1 MNNLI
6 KKCEIFIYNKRILK
20 KDTLYIKME
29 SDVDKKTD
37 VIEKNKH
44 IMFSYCWEQQH
55 NVRHIYEIINNE
67 FNEVPKWID
76 TEGMS
81 GNIIDA
87 MHDAIENAF
96 LVLVFL
102 SKDYKN
108 SKNCKIESEFI
119 IGKQKDYILVLMDN
133 NFPYNEENE
142 KKHDSWIYK
151 MYKDQFY
158 VDMSKGMEKDKIT
171 KLLDLIRKKIND
183 YYGINTIKKRA
194 TFGSKMR
201 AGFGKSKRI
210 SPNNSPAL
218 LSTRSSSL
226 GSNLMPHINE
236 LDNFILTNNLE
247 QDEVDNIKHLVE
259 KTPRTM
265 IPTLKA
271 GGLSFKGILEII
283 TDIKN
288 ENLEEDDYALS

>member
-6 KKCEIFIYNKRILK
+6 KKMYFFIYNKRTLK
-20 KDTLYIKME
+20 KDDIYIKME
-29 SDVDKKTD
+29 KDVNNKKEM
-37 VIEKNKH
+37 EKKKH

-55 NVRHIYEIINNE
+55 NVRHIFEIINNE
-67 FNEVPKWID
+67 FSNVPKWID
-76 TEGMS
+76 IEGMS

-87 MHDAIENAF
+87 MNNAIEDAF

-119 IGKQKDYILVLMDN
+119 IGKQKDYILVLTQDK
-133 NFPYNEENE
+133 FPFNEENE
-142 KKHDSWIYK
+142 KKEDNWINK
-151 MYKDQFY
+151 MYKDQYY
-158 VDMSKGMEKDKIT
+158 VDMSKGMDKEKIN
-171 KLLDLIRKKIND
+171 KLLDLIRKKINE
-183 YYGINTIKKRA
+183 YYGINNTKKKP
-194 TFGSKMR
+194 TFGTKMR
-201 AGFGKSKRI
+201 SFGKSKRI
-210 SPNNSPAL
+210 SPNNSPLL
-218 LSTRSSSL
+218 LSTRSSSQ

-247 QDEVDNIKHLVE
+247 QDEIDNIKHLVE

-288 ENLEEDDYALS
+288 EEEEEEEDYALS

>member
-6 KKCEIFIYNKRILK
+6 KKYNFFIYNKRILK
-20 KDTLYIKME
+20 KDPLYIKME

-108 SKNCKIESEFI
+108 SKNCRIESEFI

-133 NFPYNEENE
+133 KFPYNEENE

-183 YYGINTIKKRA
+183 YYGINTIKKA

-201 AGFGKSKRI
+201 ASFGKSKRI

-218 LSTRSSSL
+218 LSTRSSSF
-226 GSNLMPHINE
+226 GSNLMPNINE